1 MKTINEKALLNLNF
15 TPKVDTTDL
24 TIGAYVTPAAGGSAI
39 LLGTV
44 AGGAA
49 NVEYTIECNFTS
61 PQVGSIYHLEVIAG
75 VGGSNPIMLLPDDS
89 SGRPIRVRIGNI
101 EAVS

>member
-15 TPKVDTTDL
+15 TPKVSTAGL
-24 TIGAYVTPAAGGSAI
+24 TIGAYLTPAAGGAAT

-44 AGGAA
+44 SGGSAD
-49 NVEYTIECNFTS
+49 VEFTIECDFTGL
-61 PQVGSIYHLEVIAG
+61 QVGSIYHLEVIAG
-75 VGGSNPIMLLPDDS
+75 VVEANPIMLLPDDN
-89 SGRPIRVRIGNI
+89 SGRPIRVRIGDI